1 MKLSVSKVHFLQ
13 FIIHYLFFRNPA
25 EEPIEK
31 PTFFAVFVHD
41 KDLIKLLKSDLQRK
55 DRVIV
60 EGFLNSKPEADQN
73 GVKKHAGFIEA
84 TNIFR
89 VDRFS
94 EAVNENVN
102 ESIQSTNE

>member
-1 MKLSVSKVHFLQ
+1 MSC
-13 FIIHYLFFRNPA
+13 RNAA
-25 EEPIEK
+25 EGPIEK
-31 PTFFAVFVHD
+31 PTFYSVFVHNSE
-41 KDLIKLLKSDLQRK
+41 LIKLLKNDLQRK

-60 EGFLNSKPEADQN
+60 EGFLNSKPETDQN
-73 GVKKHAGFIEA
+73 GVKRFAGYIEA

-94 EAVNENVN
+94 EAIS